1 MITIVGTAE
10 NLTKEGMSLIL
21 GAESGGE
28 VTLRVSSS
36 SLFHL
41 AADLLDM
48 SLQDLCETKEGIT
61 NVHEPREFNSKLYTF
76 TIIR

>member
-21 GAESGGE
+21 AAEKSSE
-28 VTLRVSSS
+28 VTLRVSS

-41 AADLLDM
+41 AADLLDL

-61 NVHEPREFNSKLYTF
+61 KVHEPREFNSKLYTF

>member
-36 SLFHL
+36 LFHL
-41 AADLLDM
+41 AADLLDL

-61 NVHEPREFNSKLYTF
+61 KVHEPREFNSKLYTF